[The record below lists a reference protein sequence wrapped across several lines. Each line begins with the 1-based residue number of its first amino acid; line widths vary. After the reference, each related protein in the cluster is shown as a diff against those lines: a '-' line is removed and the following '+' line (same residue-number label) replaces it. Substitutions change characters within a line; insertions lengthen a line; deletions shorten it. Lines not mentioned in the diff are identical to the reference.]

1 MVLSLMILGYS
12 IYRISSN
19 KILENT
25 TISIKHTNETLVYQ
39 FHGFLEDLKKDVQ
52 FLSKNPFI
60 DEFIRAQ
67 NKQNLKEK
75 IQLEFMAL
83 LEANPNYSQIRLIG
97 LENKG
102 KEIIRVD
109 RFKDHLGPVSEDQL
123 QMKGDRDYF
132 RETIQLKK
140 DSIYFSEI
148 NLNQEFGQ
156 IIFPMVPTL
165 RVASPLYLG
174 DVVFGIV
181 IINVNLNTL
190 FGEVSKSAGTSGYLK
205 LFNQAG
211 YYLIHSDTGKLF
223 RFEFNELPGLDV
235 QEFTSHLIPSS
246 GSHPLMKN
254 YIHRSELESVIEYEY
269 PRNQYKL
276 YFNLSSDHHALM
288 TVFNNWK
295 KNIVWLTLI
304 LTLLSLTIALYW
316 TQRQSKQFNT
326 ITKSIIQF
334 GKNPDKIQLNIQRD
348 DEIGDLA
355 KSFIEMSDKVNDYL
369 EDLKIAKK
377 EAEEANKA
385 KQEFLETMSHEIRNP
400 LQSIMGMVEVL
411 DQNKP
416 RTDQQHFIDSLK
428 FSSEHLHT
436 LVSDILD
443 YRKLLRGQLT
453 LSPKRIY
460 LSELIRNIVKSHSF
474 DAIRNK
480 IKINL
485 QLDKSLETKLLM
497 IDPVRFSQIVNNLLS
512 NAIRISPEN
521 SEIDLLVESINSE
534 NIKLKVIDKG
544 PGISDEN
551 IKNILR
557 QSPLT
562 GTADQHLN
570 YGLGLPIVINL
581 LQLFNSQLEINSTI
595 PGGSVFSFTIPVVF
609 VEQEISDSGI
619 PDEELHFAK
628 FILKAVCIDDDV
640 QNLFF
645 YEQVL
650 DKMGIPLHRFTRPE
664 DLSKLEDNSITLLI
678 SDANFQEGLID
689 QFLDLIVHKLNR
701 NGIFLLI
708 SASEPGEKAEKFLKQ
723 HNGYYLQKPVSAKK
737 LEETLNS
744 IIKSVYLDA
753 PDYQDLYEQY
763 DSDSEKI
770 MVALDLMIR
779 EWNEMKSKLIN
790 SIREKDIVN
799 FDKIVHRMI
808 NNLKNLKLVKFN
820 QELTIVRN
828 EILNKNADMNYYKS
842 SIEMALEEYIK
853 LFEKKRFELINDI

>member
-25 TISIKHTNETLVYQ
+25 TISLKHTNETLVYQ

-52 FLSKNPFI
+52 FLAKNPFI
-60 DEFIRAQ
+60 DEFIRTHNNQ
-67 NKQNLKEK
+67 KLKEK

-97 LENKG
+97 LGNKG

-109 RFKDHLGPVSEDQL
+109 RFKDHLGAVSEDQL

-174 DVVFGIV
+174 ETVFGIV

-190 FGEVSKSAGTSGYLK
+190 FGELSKSAGSSGNLK
-205 LFNQAG
+205 LFNQSG

-223 RFEFNELPGLDV
+223 RFEFNDLPDLDV
-235 QEFTSHLIPSS
+235 EEFTSNLITSS
-246 GSHPLMKN
+246 GSHPMMKN
-254 YIHRSELESVIEYEY
+254 YIHKSELESVIEYEY

-304 LTLLSLTIALYW
+304 LTLLSLAIALYW
-316 TQRQSKQFNT
+316 TQRQSRQFNT
-326 ITKSIIQF
+326 ITQSIIQF

-355 KSFIEMSDKVNDYL
+355 KSFIEMSDKINDYVR
-369 EDLKIAKK
+369 DLKIAKK
-377 EAEEANKA
+377 EAEEANRA

-416 RTDQQHFIDSLK
+416 RADQQNFIDSLK

-453 LSPKRIY
+453 LSPKKIY

-480 IKINL
+480 IRINL
-485 QLDKSLETKLLM
+485 QVDKSLETKWVL

-521 SEIDLLVESINSE
+521 TEMDVLVESVGSQS
-534 NIKLKVIDKG
+534 IKLSVMDKG

-551 IKNILR
+551 IKNILQ

-562 GTADQHLN
+562 GKADQHLN

-581 LQLFNSQLEINSTI
+581 LKLFNSQLEIQSAV
-595 PGGSVFSFTIPVVF
+595 PGGSVFSFHIHVDYAEPDATEANLPDPELFGSKF
-609 VEQEISDSGI
+609 VS
-619 PDEELHFAK
+619 
-628 FILKAVCIDDDV
+628 KAVCIDDDV

-645 YEQVL
+645 YKQVL
-650 DKMGIPLHRFTRPE
+650 DKMEIPFEEFSKPEELSGIE
-664 DLSKLEDNSITLLI
+664 DFSIALLI
-678 SDANFQEGLID
+678 SDANFNEGLID
-689 QFLDLIVHKLNR
+689 QYFELILRKMDP
-701 NGIFLLI
+701 NGVFLLI
-708 SASEPGEKAEKFLKQ
+708 SASEPGEKTAKFLKQ
-723 HNGYYLQKPVSAKK
+723 HHGYYLQKPVSALK
-737 LEETLNS
+737 LEES
-744 IIKSVYLDA
+744 INDIIRNACIDF
-753 PDYQDLYEQY
+753 PDYTDLYEQY
-763 DSDSEKI
+763 DSNYQKI
-770 MVALDLMIR
+770 AVALDLMTQ
-779 EWNEMKSKLIN
+779 EWKEMKTGLIA
-790 SIREKDIVN
+790 SIRERDLVS

-808 NNLKNLKLVKFN
+808 NNLKNLKLNKFN
-820 QELTIVRN
+820 QQLTNVRKELVN
-828 EILNKNADMNYYKS
+828 EGTDMNYSKS
-842 SIEMALEEYIK
+842 SIELTFQEYIR
-853 LFEKKRFELINDI
+853 LFEKKKAELKKEV